1 MGKEGTFRAH
11 QTVGR
16 QRQRRRQENLIKINF
31 YSVLHWIFPLNL
43 DFWSQFLLFFAWL
56 WNFFVNFTKIA
67 IIREFLTVHLASKFA
82 SSKLIHTWH
91 AQNLKTHALSHR
103 SCMKYLKFLNLH
115 EISLNIAKNSSRLCL
130 WNFYSLFLCVMR
142 STIFSFIILIFFLP
156 SRSTRERNSHFF
168 QLIFDCWMIDDFFH
182 LPPLPLM
189 KSARWD
195 FCAN

>member
-1 MGKEGTFRAH
+1 M
-11 QTVGR
+11 
-16 QRQRRRQENLIKINF
+16 
-31 YSVLHWIFPLNL
+31 
-43 DFWSQFLLFFAWL
+43 D
-56 WNFFVNFTKIA
+56 FTKIA
-67 IIREFLTVHLASKFA
+67 IIREFLTVYLASKFA

-168 QLIFDCWMIDDFFH
+168 QLIFDCWMIDEFFFIFLH
-182 LPPLPLM
+182 CHWWSQQDETFVLIKRPWQRFFSSLEWIFNAMQM
-189 KSARWD
+189 KKQQNVSRELTRKI
-195 FCAN
+195 F